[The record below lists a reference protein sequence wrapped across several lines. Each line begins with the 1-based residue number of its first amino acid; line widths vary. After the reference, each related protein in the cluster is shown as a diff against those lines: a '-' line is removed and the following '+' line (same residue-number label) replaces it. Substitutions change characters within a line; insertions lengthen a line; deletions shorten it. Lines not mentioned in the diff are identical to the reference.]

1 MNPKKWPF
9 VNTVFPVILW
19 LGMSCPATAQ
29 YPAVGDTSAAL
40 KDFIRKIEHAYGN
53 ADYLEFRVKYRYA
66 NEGQPG
72 QYLDS
77 LSGEVEMD
85 KGRSRTVLAGMET
98 VLNGRYMI
106 QVMPESKAIYL
117 ASAPSATVRNPV
129 PMLDSLFAHIEGI
142 QTAVEYRDGSAIL
155 TLNLPKGQPYSKLQ
169 MRIDD
174 RAGYFQEV
182 EYAVNTASL
191 VGEKMI
197 QSPGHS
203 APYQARGRIVILFSD
218 YQQGHF
224 DDRLFRED
232 NFFTRVAGRYEPA
245 GRYKDYHIYV
255 TSSNL

>member
-1 MNPKKWPF
+1 MNPKKWRF
-9 VNTVFPVILW
+9 IKTVFLISGCFG
-19 LGMSCPATAQ
+19 LGCPARAQ
-29 YPAVGDTSAAL
+29 TLAAGDTSAAL
-40 KDFIRKIEHAYGN
+40 KGFIRKIEQAYGN
-53 ADYLEFRVKYRYA
+53 ANYLEFRVKYRYA
-66 NEGQPG
+66 NEGRPG

-106 QVMPESKAIYL
+106 QIMPESKAIYL

-142 QTAVEYRDGSAIL
+142 QTAVEYRDGSDIL

-174 RAGYFQEV
+174 RTGYFQEV
-182 EYAVNTASL
+182 DYAVNTASL

-197 QSPGHS
+197 ESPGHS
-203 APYQARGRIVILFSD
+203 APYQSRGLIVILFSD

-245 GRYKDYHIYV
+245 SRYKDYHIYV

>member
-9 VNTVFPVILW
+9 IKTIFPAILC
-19 LGMSCPATAQ
+19 LGIACPAQAQ
-29 YPAVGDTSAAL
+29 TLAAGDTSAAL
-40 KDFIRKIEHAYGN
+40 KGFIRKIEHAYGN

-98 VLNGRYMI
+98 VLNGRYLI
-106 QVMPESKAIYL
+106 QILPESKAIYL
-117 ASAPSATVRNPV
+117 ASAPAATVRNPL
-129 PMLDSLFAHIEGI
+129 PMLDSLFAHIAGI
-142 QTAVEYRDGSAIL
+142 QTAVEYRGGSDIL

-174 RAGYFQEV
+174 RTGYFQEV
-182 EYAVNTASL
+182 DYAVNTAGL

-197 QSPGHS
+197 ESPGHS
-203 APYQARGRIVILFSD
+203 APYQSRGWIVILFSD

-245 GRYKDYHIYV
+245 ARYKDYHIYV

>member
-1 MNPKKWPF
+1 MNPQKWPF
-9 VNTVFPVILW
+9 IKTVFAFFLLFRIA
-19 LGMSCPATAQ
+19 CPAQAQTLTAK
-29 YPAVGDTSAAL
+29 DTSSAL
-40 KDFIRKIEHAYGN
+40 KGFIRKVEHAYGN
-53 ADYLEFRVKYRYA
+53 AGYLEFRVKYRYA
-66 NEGQPG
+66 NEGRPG
-72 QYLDS
+72 EYLDS

-106 QVMPESKAIYL
+106 QIMPESKAIYL
-117 ASAPSATVRNPV
+117 ASAPSATVRNPL
-129 PMLDSLFAHIEGI
+129 PMLDSLFTHIAGI
-142 QTAVEYRDGSAIL
+142 QSAVEYREGSDIL

-174 RAGYFQEV
+174 KTGYFQEV
-182 EYAVNTASL
+182 EYTVNTASL

-197 QSPGHS
+197 ESPGHS
-203 APYQARGRIVILFSD
+203 APYQSRGRIVILFSD

-245 GRYKDYHIYV
+245 GQYKDYHIYV